1 MDKNYVILFEC
12 KNGESE
18 VKKVECQGSVVTEQE
33 LCGLIG
39 CEHIQTQQPSEPLGS
54 KCILVF
60 DADNQ
65 SKQELAPTPLASI
78 LYGYCRTGKYLRGNV
93 VCCKSNEK
101 QEVLAYSSIKASSVV
116 LQMEASKAMASLVDF
131 KVE

>member
-1 MDKNYVILFEC
+1 MGKNYVVLFEC

-33 LCGLIG
+33 LCVLIG
-39 CEHIQTQQPSEPLGS
+39 CEHIQTQQPPEPLGS
-54 KCILVF
+54 DFILVF
-60 DADNQ
+60 DADQ
-65 SKQELAPTPLASI
+65 TKQELVPNPLASI

-93 VCCKSNEK
+93 VECRSNEA
-101 QEVLAYSSIKASSVV
+101 QELLSYSSLKASSIVM
-116 LQMEASKAMASLVDF
+116 QMDASKAIASMVDF